1 MGLGQ
6 VVGGILSYASAF
18 LRVFSVQQVN
28 RRNMERYR
36 DRYRILVEIA
46 FAHIPLTSACH
57 VATLTAMEAQECSV
71 AALE

>member
-1 MGLGQ
+1 M
-6 VVGGILSYASAF
+6 
-18 LRVFSVQQVN
+18 
-28 RRNMERYR
+28 
-36 DRYRILVEIA
+36 EIA